1 MVRLGCVLPAK
12 GSYTISLKE
21 KIGKG
26 IQLVDKQTGAVCDL
40 NKEAYIF
47 EAEAGILSDRFEL
60 RSDVVTSVE
69 AIDASIRWKVRE
81 GLLIV
86 SGLRD
91 VETLNVCD
99 AAGRIHF
106 AGKVTDGEV
115 HIALP
120 QSGIYYMT
128 WTTKAGE
135 RQTRSIKW

>member
-1 MVRLGCVLPAK
+1 M
-12 GSYTISLKE
+12 
-21 KIGKG
+21 
-26 IQLVDKQTGAVCDL
+26 
-40 NKEAYIF
+40 
-47 EAEAGILSDRFEL
+47 
-60 RSDVVTSVE
+60 VTSVE
-69 AIDASIRWKVRE
+69 AIDASIRWNVRE

-115 HIALP
+115 RIALP